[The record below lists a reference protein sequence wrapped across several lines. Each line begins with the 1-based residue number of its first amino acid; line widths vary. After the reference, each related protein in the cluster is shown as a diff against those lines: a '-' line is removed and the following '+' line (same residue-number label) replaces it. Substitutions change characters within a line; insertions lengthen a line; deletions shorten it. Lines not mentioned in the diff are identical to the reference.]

1 MVNLLNTTNTGNFR
15 NTFYTPN
22 CFLKEH
28 FMILC
33 LTVAIFSAKGWV
45 VAGDKN
51 EIAEHNLCLALP
63 TSSPSLLAVQSASHV
78 DHPLRPNPA
87 VVNLLCVAPETQIR
101 DLTPAVEKELFV
113 VRDPQ
118 HSQMLCFSDVK
129 WFLSA
134 VHFSVIHLG
143 VCVSTYTQIY
153 IYIYDSVCAYTRAI
167 IQLRYFWLTI
177 TTIYIYSQ
185 PYLCNI
191 GGTELSKT
199 KAFMK

>member
-1 MVNLLNTTNTGNFR
+1 
-15 NTFYTPN
+15 
-22 CFLKEH
+22 
-28 FMILC
+28 MILC

-51 EIAEHNLCLALP
+51 EIAEHNFRLALP
-63 TSSPSLLAVQSASHV
+63 TSSPSLLAVQFASHV

-87 VVNLLCVAPETQIR
+87 VVNLLCVATETQIR
-101 DLTPAVEKELFV
+101 DLTPAVEKELEFV

-153 IYIYDSVCAYTRAI
+153 IWFSLRVYPSDNTTAISLAYYTDYIYT
-167 IQLRYFWLTI
+167 
-177 TTIYIYSQ
+177 YIYGQ